1 MPGPPTTTTTYEPVP
16 GWAKIP
22 HGFWLREA
30 TSVAVDSQDRVY
42 VFNRGNMP
50 MLVFDADGHMID
62 HWGNDTPH
70 GDMDEIVDPY
80 GVTRLVWRG
89 VRFGWPHSVRVDPDD
104 YLWLVDVHT
113 HKLTKTDRSG
123 TTVMTLGSGDP
134 APPQSGDP
142 FNKPTD
148 LAISQAN
155 GDIFV
160 SDGYGNSRVHR
171 YAADG
176 QHILSWGEPGSDLG
190 QFSLPHNIAMVD
202 DSHVIVCDRENH
214 RVQQFTV
221 DGEFVRAWHVHH
233 AVAVTRGRGPDDYL
247 YIAEQGPPP
256 VQVGVPNLGHRVSIY
271 SPAGELV
278 TRIGAALPGESPERF
293 LWPHSI
299 ATDSHGDIYVAEVSY
314 VEVGSRMKPPRE
326 VVSLRKWRRT
336 SD

>member
-1 MPGPPTTTTTYEPVP
+1 MPGPPTTATTYEPVP

-30 TSVAVDSQDRVY
+30 TAVAVDSQDRVY
-42 VFNRGNMP
+42 GFNRGNMP
-50 MLVFDADGHMID
+50 MLVFDADGDMID

-113 HKLTKTDRSG
+113 HKLTKTDRAG

-148 LAISQAN
+148 RAISQAN

-171 YAADG
+171 YAADCV
-176 QHILSWGEPGSDLG
+176 QHRR
-190 QFSLPHNIAMVD
+190 VD
-202 DSHVIVCDRENH
+202 DD
-214 RVQQFTV
+214 
-221 DGEFVRAWHVHH
+221 
-233 AVAVTRGRGPDDYL
+233 VA
-247 YIAEQGPPP
+247 I
-256 VQVGVPNLGHRVSIY
+256 
-271 SPAGELV
+271 
-278 TRIGAALPGESPERF
+278 
-293 LWPHSI
+293 
-299 ATDSHGDIYVAEVSY
+299 
-314 VEVGSRMKPPRE
+314 GSRAATPVCSSMSALLRLTTPGPS
-326 VVSLRKWRRT
+326 VTDGVSLASTVSARLAGTPTWRCTDRRQRCPPLERNRAPVSSFST
-336 SD
+336 VSHP